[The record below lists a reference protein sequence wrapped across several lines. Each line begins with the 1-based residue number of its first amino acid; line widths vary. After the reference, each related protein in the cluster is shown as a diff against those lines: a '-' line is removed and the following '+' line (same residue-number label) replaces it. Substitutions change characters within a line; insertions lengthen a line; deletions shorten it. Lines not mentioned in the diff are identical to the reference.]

1 MTAASRTQAETS
13 PFLPLFKRHPVNFVR
28 GEGVWLF
35 DDEGKRYLDMLAGI
49 AVNVLGHAHPALVQT
64 ISEQAGTLLHTTNL
78 FHHPWG
84 TAAAE
89 ALVGRIGPGGVYF
102 CNSGTEANEAAIKL
116 VRKRAWR
123 AGETGRT
130 QIVAIEGSFHGRTL
144 GSLSLTIQPAKWEGF
159 QPLPTDVVSVPFD
172 DVDALDEAIT
182 DRTAAVFIET
192 IQGEMGIRPLSDGFV
207 ERARTATLER
217 GAMLVVDE
225 IQTGLGRTGMWW
237 DHEHHGIRPDVITVA
252 KGLGGGVPAGAMWVD
267 ERYVDAFQPSDHG
280 TTQGGNPL
288 ACAAAATVL
297 ETIASEDLVRNA
309 RVVGDVLRSAVAPL
323 GAEVRGR
330 GLLLAVELGEA
341 KASDVVRAALARG
354 LVVNDVNPTSIRLA
368 PPLILTADEAE
379 QGAELLKQAI
389 EDVS

>member
-1 MTAASRTQAETS
+1 MSAPSGTRETS
-13 PFLPLFKRHPVNFVR
+13 AFLPLFRRHPVNFVR
-28 GEGVWLF
+28 GEGVWLI
-35 DDEGKRYLDMLAGI
+35 DDDGKRYLDLLAGI
-49 AVNVLGHAHPALVQT
+49 AVNVLGHAHPALVRT

-84 TAAAE
+84 TRAAE
-89 ALVGRIGPGGVYF
+89 ALVARVGPGGVYF

-123 AGETGRT
+123 AGETART
-130 QIVAIEGSFHGRTL
+130 QIVAVEGSFHGRTL

-159 QPLPTDVVSVPFD
+159 QPLPGDVVPVPFD
-172 DVDALDEAIT
+172 DVDALDAAIT

-192 IQGEMGIRPLSDGFV
+192 IQGEMGIRPLSDAFV
-207 ERARTATLER
+207 TKARTATLER

-225 IQTGLGRTGMWW
+225 IQTGLGRTGTWW

-252 KGLGGGVPAGAMWVD
+252 KGFGGGVPAGAMWVD

-288 ACAAAATVL
+288 ACAAAVTVL
-297 ETIASEDLVRNA
+297 ETIASEGLVDNA
-309 RVVGDVLRSAVAPL
+309 RAVGDVLRRAVEPC
-323 GAEVRGR
+323 GSEVRGR
-330 GLLLAVELGEA
+330 GLLLAVELGRPVAGE
-341 KASDVVRAALARG
+341 VVKAALARG

-368 PPLILTADEAE
+368 PPLVLTAEEAE
-379 QGAELLKQAI
+379 LGADLLRQAI